1 MLFPAEQPLSDALLL
16 VVEAGNT
23 TASFALFRGG
33 ECLEVYKSPS
43 CSISAEEDV
52 SAHVA
57 PILTR
62 YPALCDA
69 AICSVVPT
77 VGKLVSGYLR
87 SHLSGAVV
95 EVTASMP
102 LPFVLNYD
110 VPESFGADRIALCAL
125 SSRLYPE
132 EAVIALDIGTAITVD
147 VVSSGH
153 EYFGGLIMP
162 GLDLMAR
169 ALHEHTARLPL
180 AGINMPEQ
188 LIGRSTADCI
198 RSGIVYGCVS
208 SLDGLLVK
216 IRNYLR
222 LERNEQ
228 KIRVIAT
235 GGNAPLIAAML
246 ESSPDIEEF
255 AVLKGTHYLF
265 MLNAH
270 SSSD

>member
-1 MLFPAEQPLSDALLL
+1 MRVSAEQPLSDSLLL
-16 VVEAGNT
+16 VVETGNT
-23 TASFALFRGG
+23 TASFALFSGD
-33 ECLEVYKSPS
+33 ECLEVHKAPS
-43 CSISAEEDV
+43 RTISADSDV
-52 SAHVA
+52 FAQIS
-57 PILTR
+57 PIITR

-69 AICSVVPT
+69 AICSVVPS
-77 VGKLVSGYLR
+77 VSRLISDYLR
-87 SHLSGAVV
+87 SHLSGEVV
-95 EVTASMP
+95 EVTASMC
-102 LPFVLNYD
+102 LPFELHYD
-110 VPESFGADRIALCAL
+110 TPDSFGADRIALCAL

-147 VVSSGH
+147 VLSSDH

-162 GLDLMAR
+162 GLDLMAK

-180 AGINMPEQ
+180 AAINMPEQ

-216 IRNYLR
+216 ISNYLR
-222 LERNEQ
+222 LERDEQ

-246 ESSPDIEEF
+246 ESSTDIEEF

-270 SSSD
+270 SSSG